1 MADAPKPAPKPEA
14 KYEPPKELEQ
24 KAAVQKF
31 QGRPKRQP
39 VEQAEYFY
47 NVKGTH
53 IAFFLASGAMLVS
66 FLMMFAKD
74 DLRPW
79 KPYQKEFMGMDFEK
93 LWYDMN
99 RLQAEVG
106 VRETEIGKLN
116 AQIDTILGNFP
127 KAKPTDGKGK
137 EFDVDE
143 FENAKDPLR
152 PVPGLKDAP
161 FNGKVRVF
169 VNDKGRLEV
178 AEKEM
183 VRGILYRKLQ
193 LMNFAKDEL
202 GAVRFRYEEAKH
214 HFEEADATASDRR
227 SFYEAHYQKEKK
239 EWERVNKLVE
249 STKAEADAVQ
259 KQSDFCDD
267 FAGALEKRE
276 QGKSWKVAK
285 SLEKLQAE
293 KAEELKKL
301 DAAKGRFE
309 KEKPS
314 FANTVRNAPGS
325 DFFAPTLK
333 VRNHILPDIKDQLN
347 FATVTKV
354 DRCDTCHVAID
365 NPVYEVRINP
375 DLEDGDEKK
384 YTFKNEFLQK
394 FVAHARGGVEK
405 KDCVVCDEKGRPSK
419 EIKHPLIPHGD
430 WDGDDAVKFTKVFMA
445 HPRLDLF
452 VNDASK
458 HGISKM
464 GCTICHEGDG
474 RDTDFTRVV
483 HTPNSAKQGKQ
494 WRARH
499 GTPYGE
505 ERYNWNYRELWD
517 LPMFPTKY
525 VQASCRRCHTDA
537 VELDGGEK
545 YVQGMKLVER
555 VGCYGCHRMDTLQ
568 ILPKDVNNVAVD
580 PNRKNRRPGPP
591 LERIATKV
599 TEDWAAKWVL
609 APRDF
614 RPTTRMP
621 HFFNQSNTRSVVN
634 KNPYPVAVDAAGVRR
649 SPVDDTIVH
658 SLVKYIWSLSDKTAD
673 PAPPALKGDAIK
685 GEIVVRSVGCT
696 ACHKLE
702 ETPLSAFQDQG
713 DKPSK
718 RSRYLEEFAP
728 TLFGVGS
735 KMNKAWLYAWVKNP
749 KLHFRESSMPNLR
762 LSEQE
767 ATDVVEFLMTL
778 KKPEWEKLAAPQANP
793 KIVDDLILELL
804 KKVMSDH
811 DAEQAVAG
819 KDPRPEYKE
828 MATPDGKVRWLGR
841 KMVKN
846 FGCYSCHKLKD
857 DPDTGMKWQDEEG
870 IGVELTGS
878 QPWGS
883 KHHDKLDF
891 GFTADDH
898 VNHHGVAFKHGFTG
912 DDVKAN
918 VHEHRAAWLE
928 AKLENPRVFDGGKMA
943 SKPWDELLRM
953 PNFGLNKK
961 EIELIAT
968 FVQSFTDHN
977 VMGLVDG
984 AKMRPT
990 GEKLAEYRGDRV
1002 VRENNCKA
1010 CHRMSLD
1017 TFVIGWARKEAGKFK
1032 DTPVA
1037 VEGRF
1042 GREEPADATEASL
1055 RRWKDPETKA
1065 PLLGEKEDLKASG
1078 KKLFTYSW
1086 TSDHRTLGHPGIT
1099 AETKLDPGEAK
1110 VINPDSKFIYFDGH
1124 DRWYLDVQGGEI
1136 KQKRPVARW
1145 YPQEGGDI
1153 IPELRKFKRDLSEAN
1168 KPFNTKEWE
1177 SHTDFMDITNES
1189 EFESRWA
1196 PMLRTQGVKTQSE
1209 WLFKFLKQPYP
1220 IRPTLQPIY
1229 PGAKALPDVNLRM
1242 PTFEFSDEE
1251 SNSLVKWFAVRDQ
1264 LPGTDSFP
1272 STEFPERTDEFLKA
1286 RKGALDK
1293 AGGIVK
1299 DVNTGCASCH
1309 YMAGSA
1315 PPGVVI
1321 KHAPD
1326 LARVEERLRPRWLY
1340 QWQTEPSAI
1349 YPGTTM
1355 TVYDFKPNFGGNQ
1368 PDGVSAAVEYLLNFS
1383 KLNKSSSNT
1392 K

>member
-53 IAFFLASGAMLVS
+53 IAFFLASAGMLIS

-79 KPYQKEFMGMDFEK
+79 KPYQKQFMAMDFEK
-93 LWYDMN
+93 LWYDMAE
-99 RLQAEVG
+99 LQEKVK
-106 VRETEIGKLN
+106 EKEKELN
-116 AQIDTILGNFP
+116 QVQTSIDVFLSKF
-127 KAKPTDGKGK
+127 PTDREKGR

-143 FENAKDPLR
+143 FKNHGLL
-152 PVPGLKDAP
+152 PVPGLEKAP
-161 FNGKVRVF
+161 FNGKAHVF
-169 VNDKGRLEV
+169 VNAKKKLEV
-178 AEKEM
+178 AEKEQI
-183 VRGILYRKLQ
+183 RGDLYRKIQ
-193 LMNFAKDEL
+193 VMNFAKDEL
-202 GAVRFRYEEAKH
+202 GAVRFRYEESKH
-214 HFEEADATASDRR
+214 HYEDAVKTGSERK
-227 SFYEAHYQKEKK
+227 SFYEAHFDTEKK
-239 EWERVNKLVE
+239 NWDRVTKEVERSKG
-249 STKAEADAVQ
+249 EADEVQ
-259 KQSDFCDD
+259 KRSDFYED
-267 FAGALEKRE
+267 FAAALEKKTE
-276 QGKSWKVAK
+276 GKTWKAAR
-285 SLEKLQAE
+285 SLEDLRADRTKIL
-293 KAEELKKL
+293 KELEDKKT
-301 DAAKGRFE
+301 RFE

-365 NPVYEVRINP
+365 NPDYEVRINA
-375 DLEDGDEKK
+375 DLPDGDESK
-384 YTFKNEFLQK
+384 YVFKNDFLRK
-394 FVAHARGGVEK
+394 FVAHARGTVEV
-405 KDCVVCDEKGRPSK
+405 KDCVVCDEAGRAGK
-419 EIKHPLIPHGD
+419 EIKKPLTAHKA
-430 WDGDDAVKFTKVFMA
+430 WSGDDVVKFTKAFMA

-452 VNDASK
+452 VSDASK

-483 HTPNSAKQGKQ
+483 HTPNSEKQGKD

-537 VELDGGEK
+537 VDLDGGEK

-555 VGCYGCHRMDTLQ
+555 VGCFGCHRMDTYQ
-568 ILPKDVNNVAVD
+568 ILPKDVNNIAVD

-591 LERIATKV
+591 LTRIAAKV

-621 HFFNQSNTRSVVN
+621 HFFQQSNTRTEVN
-634 KNPYPVAVDAAGVRR
+634 KHPYPVAEVNGVRR
-649 SPVDDTIVH
+649 SPVDETIVN
-658 SLVKYIWSLSDKTAD
+658 SLVKYVWSLSETTPD
-673 PAPPALKGDAIK
+673 PAPPALKGDPIK
-685 GEIVVRSVGCT
+685 GEIIIKSVGCT

-702 ETPLSAFQDQG
+702 ETPLAVFQDQP
-713 DKPSK
+713 DKPAK
-718 RSRYLEEFAP
+718 RSRFLEEFAP
-728 TLFGVGS
+728 TLAGVGS
-735 KMNKAWLYAWVKNP
+735 KMNKGWLFAWVRNP
-749 KLHFRESSMPNLR
+749 KLHFKDSSMPNLR

-767 ATDVVEFLMTL
+767 ATDVVEYLMTL

-793 KIVDDLILELL
+793 KIVDDLIIELL

-811 DAEQAVAG
+811 DAEETVAG
-819 KDPRPEYKE
+819 KNPRPDYKDL
-828 MATPDGKVRWLGR
+828 ATADGKVKWLGR

-846 FGCYSCHKLKD
+846 FGCYSCHLLKD
-857 DPDTGMKWQDEEG
+857 DPESGMKWKDEEG

-891 GFTADDH
+891 GFAADDG
-898 VNHHGVAFKHGFTG
+898 VNHHGVKATHQFTG
-912 DDVKAN
+912 DPLEAHVA
-918 VHEHRAAWLE
+918 ESRAAWFE
-928 AKLENPRVFDGGKMA
+928 NKLHNPRVFDAGKMS

-953 PNFGLNKK
+953 PNFGLNQK

-968 FVQSFTDHN
+968 FVLSFTDHT
-977 VMGLVDG
+977 VAGLVEG
-984 AKMRPT
+984 AKMRPNT
-990 GEKLAEYRGDRV
+990 EQMAKYRGDRIA
-1002 VRENNCKA
+1002 RDNNCRA
-1010 CHRMSLD
+1010 CHRLSLD
-1017 TFVIGWARKEAGKFK
+1017 TFFIEWKRRESGKDK
-1032 DTPVA
+1032 KTTVM

-1042 GREEPADATEASL
+1042 GREEPADSTEASL
-1055 RRWKDPETKA
+1055 RRWK
-1065 PLLGEKEDLKASG
+1065 LLGEKEDLKASG
-1078 KKLFTYSW
+1078 KKLYTYSW
-1086 TSDHRTLGHPGIT
+1086 TTDHGTLRMPGIT
-1099 AETKLDPGEAK
+1099 PDTKLDEGSDP
-1110 VINPDSKFIYFDGH
+1110 VVNPESKYIYFDGYE
-1124 DRWYLDVQGGEI
+1124 RWYLDVRGGAI
-1136 KQKRPVARW
+1136 KHQRKVDRYHA
-1145 YPQEGGDI
+1145 QEGGEN
-1153 IPELRKFKRDLSEAN
+1153 IPELRKFKKELSEAE
-1168 KPFNTKEWE
+1168 KAPFNTKPWE
-1177 SHTDFMDITNES
+1177 PYTDFMDVSNES
-1189 EFESRWA
+1189 EFESRYA
-1196 PMLRTQGVKTQSE
+1196 PMLRSQGVKTQTD
-1209 WLFKFLKQPYP
+1209 WLFRFLRAPYP

-1242 PTFEFSDEE
+1242 PTFDFSDEE
-1251 SNSLVKWFAVRDQ
+1251 ANSLVKWFAVRDQ
-1264 LPGTDSFP
+1264 VPGVDSFP
-1272 STEFPERTDEFLKA
+1272 STEFPERDEAFLAK
-1286 RKGALDK
+1286 RKDALAKVGPIVLDLDK
-1293 AGGIVK
+1293 DGKRA
-1299 DVNTGCASCH
+1299 NTGCASCH
-1309 YMAGSA
+1309 YVAGAA
-1315 PPGVVI
+1315 PPGVVL

-1326 LARVEERLRPRWLY
+1326 LARVEDRLRPRWMY
-1340 QWQTEPSAI
+1340 QWQADPAAI

-1355 TVYDFKPNFGGNQ
+1355 TTYDFRPIFGGNQ
-1368 PDGVSAAVEYLLNFS
+1368 QDGVNAAVEYMLNFG
-1383 KLNKSSSNT
+1383 KLNKSSSN

>member
-53 IAFFLASGAMLVS
+53 IAFFLASAGMLIS

-79 KPYQKEFMGMDFEK
+79 KPYQREFANMDFEK
-93 LWYDMN
+93 LWFDMN
-99 RLQAEVG
+99 DLQEKVTA
-106 VRETEIGKLN
+106 REKEIGRIN
-116 AQIDTILGNFP
+116 TQIESILSRFP
-127 KAKPTDGKGK
+127 KAAPEDNQGK

-143 FENAKDPLR
+143 FKAQGLL
-152 PVPGLKDAP
+152 PVPGLEKAP
-161 FNGKVRVF
+161 FNGKVKVF
-169 VNDKGRLEV
+169 VNKKNRLEF
-178 AEKEM
+178 AEKELI
-183 VRGILYRKLQ
+183 RGDLYRKLQ

-202 GAVRFRYEEAKH
+202 GAVRFRYEESKH
-214 HFEEADATASDRR
+214 HFEDAVKNASDRR
-227 SFYEAHYQKEKK
+227 GFYEAHYQKEKK
-239 EWERVNKLVE
+239 AWERVNKDVE
-249 STKAEADAVQ
+249 DAKAEADAVQ

-267 FAGALEKRE
+267 FAGALEKRTE
-276 QGKSWKVAK
+276 GKTWKVAK
-285 SLEKLQAE
+285 SLEALQAE

-301 DAAKGRFE
+301 EAAKGRFE

-347 FATVTKV
+347 FAAVTKV
-354 DRCDTCHVAID
+354 DRCDTCHVGID
-365 NPVYEVRINP
+365 NPNYEVRINS
-375 DLEDGDEKK
+375 DLEEGDEKK

-394 FVAHARGGVEK
+394 FVAHARGQVDK
-405 KDCVVCDEKGRPSK
+405 KDCVVCDEKGRSGK
-419 EIKHPLIPHGD
+419 EIKAPLTKHGA
-430 WDGDDAVKFTKVFMA
+430 WETGADAVKFTKVFMA

-452 VNDASK
+452 VSDSSK

-483 HTPNSAKQGKQ
+483 HTPNTAKQGKE

-555 VGCYGCHRMDTLQ
+555 VGCFGCHRMDTYQ

-580 PNRKNRRPGPP
+580 ANRKNRRPGPP
-591 LERIATKV
+591 LTRIATKV

-621 HFFNQSNTRSVVN
+621 HFFQQSNTRTVVN
-634 KNPYPVAVDAAGVRR
+634 KNPYPVAEVNGVKR
-649 SPVDDTIVH
+649 SPVDDTIVQ
-658 SLVKYIWSLSDKTAD
+658 SLVKYIWSLSDTQPD
-673 PAPPALKGDAIK
+673 PAPPALKGDPIK
-685 GEIVVRSVGCT
+685 GEIVIKSVGCT
-696 ACHKLE
+696 ACHKIE
-702 ETPLSAFQDQG
+702 ETPLAVYQDAG
-713 DKPSK
+713 DKLSK
-718 RSRYLEEFAP
+718 RSRFLEEFAP
-728 TLFGVGS
+728 SLHGVGS

-749 KLHFRESSMPNLR
+749 KMHFKESSMPNLR

-767 ATDVVEFLMTL
+767 ATDVVEYLMTL

-811 DAEQAVAG
+811 DAAEAVAG
-819 KDPRPEYKE
+819 KNPRDEYKE
-828 MATPDGKVRWLGR
+828 MATPEGKVRWLGR
-841 KMVKN
+841 KMTKN

-857 DPDTGMKWQDEEG
+857 DSFFKWQDEEG

-912 DDVKAN
+912 DEVKAN
-918 VHEHRAAWLE
+918 VHEHRSSWLE
-928 AKLENPRVFDGGKMA
+928 AKLADPRVFDGGKMS

-968 FVQSFTDHN
+968 FIQSFTDHN
-977 VMGLVDG
+977 VTGLVDG

-990 GEKLAEYRGDRV
+990 GDQLAMYRGDRIA
-1002 VRENNCKA
+1002 RENNCKA

-1017 TFVIGWARKEAGKFK
+1017 KFVISWARKEGGKFK
-1032 DTPVA
+1032 ETEVV

-1042 GREEPADATEASL
+1042 GREEPADSIEGNL
-1055 RRWKDPETKA
+1055 RRWKDPETRK

-1099 AETKLDPGEAK
+1099 PETKLDAGESR
-1110 VINPDSKFIYFDGH
+1110 VINPDSKYIYFDGH

-1136 KQKRPVARW
+1136 KHKRPVVR
-1145 YPQEGGDI
+1145 YHPQDGGDI

-1168 KPFNTKEWE
+1168 KPYDGKAWE
-1177 SHTDFMDITNES
+1177 PHVDFMDISNES

-1196 PMLRTQGVKTQSE
+1196 PMLRTQGVKTQTD
-1209 WLFKFLKQPYP
+1209 WLFKFLKAPYP

-1264 LPGTDSFP
+1264 LPGVDSFP
-1272 STEFPERTDEFLKA
+1272 STEFPERSEEFLKA
-1286 RKGALDK
+1286 RKGALEKADK
-1293 AGGIVK
+1293 IVK
-1299 DVNTGCASCH
+1299 DTNTGCASCH

-1315 PPGVVI
+1315 PPGVVL

-1326 LARVEERLRPRWLY
+1326 LARVEERLRPRWMY
-1340 QWQTEPSAI
+1340 QWQGDPSAI

-1355 TVYDFKPNFGGNQ
+1355 TQYDFKPIFGGNQ
-1368 PDGVSAAVEYLLNFS
+1368 QDGVNAAVEHLLNFGKFTKS
-1383 KLNKSSSNT
+1383 TSNK
-1392 K
+1392 